1 MADYNCIIKL
11 PNGGIVK
18 VFFQESL
25 TIKQLKQTIAQS
37 IPGSNEDSL
46 VISLSPNTADQTK
59 IVKAINW
66 TKYLTIDCVKKAY
79 PLGFVNASSIEF
91 PDGTDS
97 FIMKLYVTSK

>member
-37 IPGSNEDSL
+37 IPGANEDSL
-46 VISLSPNTADQTK
+46 VISLSSNTADQTK

-66 TKYLTIDCVKKAY
+66 TKFLTIDCVKKAH

-97 FIMKLYVTSK
+97 FIMKLFVTLK